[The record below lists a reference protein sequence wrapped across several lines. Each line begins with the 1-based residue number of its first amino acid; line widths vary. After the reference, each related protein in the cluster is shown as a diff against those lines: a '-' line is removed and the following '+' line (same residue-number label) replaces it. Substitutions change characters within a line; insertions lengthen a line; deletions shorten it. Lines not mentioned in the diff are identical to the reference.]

1 MSAGGFFRLAIQ
13 KNLTQ
18 RTLTGNICKNTK
30 IKLVSF
36 LPSSLKW
43 IVLEWAISNTFL
55 INPAPCLP
63 SPLCI
68 HESSV
73 PLGALE
79 GLECAVCSVARSL
92 LVLGWNDGIVVAV
105 GPQDALT
112 SKTLGHGLEANQAL
126 SLPRWYSKHMTR
138 SQAEQLLKEEVSMG
152 GGGHKPKTFSVHRKY
167 KLRIGASF
175 NWNPTSTF

>member
-92 LVLGWNDGIVVAV
+92 LVLEWNDGIVEAV
-105 GPQDALT
+105 GPRGCSNFQDAWT
-112 SKTLGHGLEANQAL
+112 WPRSQSSAL
-126 SLPRWYSKHMTR
+126 SSQVVFQAHDSESSWATAKGRGEYAGR
-138 SQAEQLLKEEVSMG
+138 GSQAKDLLCTQE
-152 GGGHKPKTFSVHRKY
+152 
-167 KLRIGASF
+167 I
-175 NWNPTSTF
+175 